1 MRCKAC
7 DKMLNDYETSR
18 KDRLTGEF
26 LDLCGT
32 CHSVSSK
39 ATSDYDT
46 TVDISVDFG
55 GDDVYDL
62 KDGYRIAY
70 DEE

>member
-32 CHSVSSK
+32 CYSVSSK

-46 TVDISVDFG
+46 TVDIAVDFG
-55 GDDVYDL
+55 GQDVYDL
-62 KDGYRIAY
+62 MDGYRVAY

>member
-39 ATSDYDT
+39 AASDYNT

-62 KDGYRIAY
+62 KEGYRVAY